1 MTSYWAEA
9 RSAAHTLSKWP
20 GSPRKPNQKSRPRA
34 ARLSP
39 MSTSQ
44 NEKGLRRIIRSASAY
59 VPQVP
64 KPKKKISLTEKFVW
78 SGIALFAYLIM
89 GQIPL
94 YGVTDDPQFDFLA
107 FARVIFAAQQGTLM
121 ELGIGPIV
129 TAGLLMQLL
138 KGSDLIRLDFKNPD
152 DRSLFT
158 SATKI
163 VTIIVIV
170 AEGALYGFSVYGPL
184 VAHVDIIPV
193 VIAQLIFASFLVM
206 LMDEMVQKGW
216 GVGSGLSLFIMAGIA
231 QTILWSVFSP
241 VPATDGPV
249 GVLPFTIDAVANGH
263 GYDSIFRSGQLASLF
278 ALSLT
283 IAVILIL
290 VYIEGIHVDI
300 PIVST
305 KYRGFTA
312 VYPIKLLYT
321 SVIPVILASAL
332 IANGVFM
339 GQMMWANYNPNNT
352 NPVFNWIAQFDPN
365 QAQTPTGGIL
375 YYMTSPRSLDHVAQ
389 DPVRALVYIIFFT
402 GIVTVFSRLWVELGG
417 LSAKNAAK
425 NLLDADVQVPGFRRS
440 EGSVENLLNRYI
452 PSLTIISGV
461 IIGLLASLSDVL
473 NVFGSGTGL
482 LLMVNIMVSY
492 YQTLVKEQI
501 DTYMPKLAALL
512 GRK

>member
-1 MTSYWAEA
+1 LSSTETSE
-9 RSAAHTLSKWP
+9 H
-20 GSPRKPNQKSRPRA
+20 
-34 ARLSP
+34 
-39 MSTSQ
+39 
-44 NEKGLRRIIRSASAY
+44 GLRRVIKTASAY
-59 VPQVP
+59 IPQVP

-78 SGIALFAYLIM
+78 TGIALFAYLIM

-94 YGVTDDPQFDFLA
+94 YGVTDDPRFDFLA

-138 KGSDLIRLDFKNPD
+138 KGSDLIKMDFKNPD

-170 AEGALYGFSVYGPL
+170 AEGGLYGFSVYGPL
-184 VAHVDIIPV
+184 TAQEAPYAIYV
-193 VIAQLIFASFLVM
+193 VIAQLIGSSIIVM
-206 LMDEMVQKGW
+206 LMDEMIQKGW

-231 QTILWSVFSP
+231 QTILWSVFSV
-241 VPATDGPV
+241 VPADDGPV
-249 GVLPFTIDAVANGH
+249 GILPFTIDAAINGH
-263 GYDSIFRSGQLASLF
+263 AADAIFRVGQLPSIF

-283 IAVILIL
+283 IGVILVL

-332 IANGVFM
+332 LANAIFM
-339 GQMMWANYNPNNT
+339 GQMLWANYNPNNQS
-352 NPVFNWIAQFDPN
+352 PVFNWIAQFDPN
-365 QAQTPTGGIL
+365 SGGGQATPTGGIL
-375 YYMTSPRSLDHVAQ
+375 YYMTSPRSLDHVAA
-389 DPVRALVYIIFFT
+389 DPARAVIYVIFLT
-402 GIVTVFSRLWVELGG
+402 TIVTIFSRLWVELGG
-417 LSAKNAAK
+417 LSARTAAK
-425 NLLDADVQVPGFRRS
+425 NLLDADVQVPGFRRA
-440 EGSVENLLNRYI
+440 EGSVEILLNRYI
-452 PSLTIISGV
+452 PSLTIISG
-461 IIGLLASLSDVL
+461 IILGLLSSISDIL

-492 YQTLVKEQI
+492 YQTLVKEQV
-501 DTYMPKLAALL
+501 DMHMPGLAALL
-512 GRK
+512 GRKQ

>member
-1 MTSYWAEA
+1 
-9 RSAAHTLSKWP
+9 
-20 GSPRKPNQKSRPRA
+20 
-34 ARLSP
+34 
-39 MSTSQ
+39 MSTTQS
-44 NEKGLRRIIRSASAY
+44 EGGLRRIIRSASAY

-78 SGIALFAYLIM
+78 TGIALLAYLVM

-94 YGVTDDPQFDFLA
+94 YGVTDDPRFDFLA

-163 VTIIVIV
+163 VTLIVIV
-170 AEGALYGFSVYGPL
+170 AEGVLYGSSVYGPL
-184 VAHVDIIPV
+184 TAENAPYAIYI
-193 VIAQLIFASFLVM
+193 VIAQLIGASAIVM
-206 LMDEMVQKGW
+206 LLDEMVQKGW
-216 GVGSGLSLFIMAGIA
+216 GIGSGLSLFIMAGIA

-241 VPATDGPV
+241 VPAQDGPV
-249 GVLPFTIDAVANGH
+249 GVLPFTIESIAEGNGADA
-263 GYDSIFRSGQLASLF
+263 IFRSGQLPSLF
-278 ALSLT
+278 TLALT
-283 IAVILIL
+283 IVVILIL

-332 IANGVFM
+332 LANAVFI

-352 NPVFNWIAQFDPN
+352 NPAFNWIAQFDP
-365 QAQTPTGGIL
+365 QSQGGTATPTGGIL
-375 YYMTSPRSLDHVAQ
+375 YYITPPRSLEAAAE
-389 DPVRALVYIIFFT
+389 DPMRAVVYVIFLT

-417 LSAKNAAK
+417 LSARTAAR

-440 EGSVENLLNRYI
+440 EGSVETLLNRYI
-452 PSLTIISGV
+452 PSLTLLSGM
-461 IIGLLASLSDVL
+461 IIGLLAGVSDVL
-473 NVFGSGTGL
+473 NVFGTGTGIL
-482 LLMVNIMVSY
+482 LLVNIMVSY
-492 YQTLVKEQI
+492 YQTLVKEQV
-501 DTYMPKLAALL
+501 DTYMPNLAALL

>member
-1 MTSYWAEA
+1 
-9 RSAAHTLSKWP
+9 
-20 GSPRKPNQKSRPRA
+20 
-34 ARLSP
+34 
-39 MSTSQ
+39 MSTTQS
-44 NEKGLRRIIRSASAY
+44 EGGLRRFIRSASAY

-78 SGIALFAYLIM
+78 TGIALLAYLVM

-94 YGVTDDPQFDFLA
+94 YGVTDDPKFDFLA

-138 KGSDLIRLDFKNPD
+138 KGSDLIRMDFKNPD

-163 VTIIVIV
+163 VTLIVIV
-170 AEGALYGFSVYGPL
+170 AEGVLYGSSVYGPL
-184 VAHVDIIPV
+184 TAENAPYAIYI
-193 VIAQLIFASFLVM
+193 VIAQLIGASAIVM
-206 LMDEMVQKGW
+206 LLDEMVQKGW
-216 GVGSGLSLFIMAGIA
+216 GIGSGLSLFIMAGIA

-241 VPATDGPV
+241 VPAQDGPV
-249 GVLPFTIDAVANGH
+249 GVLPFTIESIAEGNGADA
-263 GYDSIFRSGQLASLF
+263 IFRSGQLPSLF
-278 ALSLT
+278 TLALT
-283 IAVILIL
+283 IVVILIL

-332 IANGVFM
+332 LANAVFI

-352 NPVFNWIAQFDPN
+352 NPAFNWIAQFDP
-365 QAQTPTGGIL
+365 QSQGGTATPTGGIL
-375 YYMTSPRSLDHVAQ
+375 YYITPPRGIEATAA
-389 DPVRALVYIIFFT
+389 DPMRAVVYVIFLT

-417 LSAKNAAK
+417 LSARTAAR

-440 EGSVENLLNRYI
+440 EGSVETLLNRYI
-452 PSLTIISGV
+452 PSLTLLSGM
-461 IIGLLASLSDVL
+461 IIGLLAGVSDVL
-473 NVFGSGTGL
+473 NVFGSGTGIL
-482 LLMVNIMVSY
+482 LLVNIMVSY
-492 YQTLVKEQI
+492 YQTLVKEQV
-501 DTYMPKLAALL
+501 DTYMPNLAALL

>member
-1 MTSYWAEA
+1 MSSTTTSE
-9 RSAAHTLSKWP
+9 H
-20 GSPRKPNQKSRPRA
+20 
-34 ARLSP
+34 
-39 MSTSQ
+39 
-44 NEKGLRRIIRSASAY
+44 GLRRFIKAASVY

-78 SGIALFAYLIM
+78 TGIALFAYLIM

-94 YGVTDDPQFDFLA
+94 YGVTDDPRFDFLA

-138 KGSDLIRLDFKNPD
+138 KGSDLIKLDFKNPD

-170 AEGALYGFSVYGPL
+170 AEGGLYGFSVYGPL
-184 VAHVDIIPV
+184 TADEAPQAIYV
-193 VIAQLIFASFLVM
+193 VIAQLIGASVIVM
-206 LMDEMVQKGW
+206 LLDEMIQKGW

-231 QTILWSVFSP
+231 QTILWSVFSV
-241 VPATDGPV
+241 VPADDGPV
-249 GVLPFTIDAVANGH
+249 GILPFTISAVTDGH
-263 GYDSIFRSGQLASLF
+263 GSDAIFRVGQLPSLF
-278 ALSLT
+278 VLALT
-283 IAVILIL
+283 IGVILVL
-290 VYIEGIHVDI
+290 VYIEGIHVDV

-332 IANGVFM
+332 VANAVFM
-339 GQMMWANYNPNNT
+339 GQMLWANYNPNNT
-352 NPVFNWIAQFDPN
+352 NPAFNWIAQFDPASAGG
-365 QAQTPTGGIL
+365 QATPTGGIL
-375 YYMTSPRSLDHVAQ
+375 YYITAPRGLDVAAA
-389 DPVRALVYIIFFT
+389 DPVRAVGYVIFMT
-402 GIVTVFSRLWVELGG
+402 AIVTVFSRLWVELGG
-417 LSAKNAAK
+417 LSARTAAR

-440 EGSVENLLNRYI
+440 EGSVETLLNRYI
-452 PSLTIISGV
+452 PALTLLSGM
-461 IIGLLASLSDVL
+461 IIGLLAGVSDVL
-473 NVFGSGTGL
+473 NVLGTGTGI

-492 YQTLVKEQI
+492 YQTLVKEQV
-501 DTYMPKLAALL
+501 DTYMPGLAALL
-512 GRK
+512 GRKQ

>member
-1 MTSYWAEA
+1 
-9 RSAAHTLSKWP
+9 
-20 GSPRKPNQKSRPRA
+20 
-34 ARLSP
+34 
-39 MSTSQ
+39 MSS
-44 NEKGLRRIIRSASAY
+44 EKQSEHGLRRIIKAASVY

-64 KPKKKISLTEKFVW
+64 KPKRKISLTEKFVW
-78 SGIALFAYLIM
+78 TGIALLAYLVM

-94 YGVTDDPQFDFLA
+94 YGVTDDPRFDFLA

-138 KGSDLIRLDFKNPD
+138 KGSDLIKLDFKNPD

-170 AEGALYGFSVYGPL
+170 AEGALYGASVYGPL
-184 VAHVDIIPV
+184 TADEAPHAIYV
-193 VIAQLIFASFLVM
+193 VIGQLIGASIIVM

-216 GVGSGLSLFIMAGIA
+216 GVGSGLSLFIMAGVA

-241 VPATDGPV
+241 VPADDGPV
-249 GVLPFTIDAVANGH
+249 GLLPFTIDAVSNGNAADAIFRV
-263 GYDSIFRSGQLASLF
+263 GQLPSIFVLA
-278 ALSLT
+278 LT
-283 IAVILIL
+283 VGVILVL

-332 IANGVFM
+332 IANAVFM
-339 GQMMWANYNPNNT
+339 GQMLWANYNPNNQ
-352 NPVFNWIAQFDPN
+352 NPAFNWIAQFDPN
-365 QAQTPTGGIL
+365 SQGSTATPIGGIL
-375 YYMTSPRSLDHVAQ
+375 YYITAPRSLDVAAA
-389 DPVRALVYIIFFT
+389 DPVRAIVYVIFMT
-402 GIVTVFSRLWVELGG
+402 AIVTVFSRLWVELGG
-417 LSAKNAAK
+417 LSAKTAAR
-425 NLLDADVQVPGFRRS
+425 NLLDADVQVPGFRRA
-440 EGSVENLLNRYI
+440 EGSVETLLSRYI
-452 PSLTIISGV
+452 PSLTLLSGM
-461 IIGLLASLSDVL
+461 IIGLLAGISDVL
-473 NVFGSGTGL
+473 NVFGSGIGV

-492 YQTLVKEQI
+492 YQTLVKEQV
-501 DTYMPKLAALL
+501 DTHMPNLAALI
-512 GRK
+512 GRKP

>member
-1 MTSYWAEA
+1 MSSTTQSEGIV
-9 RSAAHTLSKWP
+9 RRFVKAASV
-20 GSPRKPNQKSRPRA
+20 
-34 ARLSP
+34 
-39 MSTSQ
+39 
-44 NEKGLRRIIRSASAY
+44 Y

-64 KPKKKISLTEKFVW
+64 KPKRKISLTEKFVW
-78 SGIALFAYLIM
+78 TGIALLAYLVM

-94 YGVTDDPQFDFLA
+94 YGVTDDPKFDFLA

-170 AEGALYGFSVYGPL
+170 AEGALYGASVYGPL
-184 VAHVDIIPV
+184 TAGEAPYAIYV
-193 VIAQLIFASFLVM
+193 VIGQLIGASVIVM
-206 LMDEMVQKGW
+206 LMDEMIQKGW

-241 VPATDGPV
+241 VPADDGPV
-249 GVLPFTIDAVANGH
+249 GILPFTIESVSNGQGYDAV
-263 GYDSIFRSGQLASLF
+263 FRVGQLPSLF
-278 ALSLT
+278 VLALT
-283 IAVILIL
+283 VVIILIL

-332 IANGVFM
+332 IANAVFM
-339 GQMMWANYNPNNT
+339 GQMLWSNYNPNNQ
-352 NPVFNWIAQFDPN
+352 NPAFNWLVQFDPESTGSSP
-365 QAQTPTGGIL
+365 TPLPGSVI
-375 YYMTSPRSLDHVAQ
+375 YYITAPRGLDVAAL
-389 DPVRALVYIIFFT
+389 DPLRAFVYVIFIT
-402 GIVTVFSRLWVELGG
+402 AIVTVFSRLWVELGG
-417 LSAKNAAK
+417 LSARTAAR

-440 EGSVENLLNRYI
+440 EGSVEGLLNRYI
-452 PSLTIISGV
+452 PSLTLLSGM
-461 IIGLLASLSDVL
+461 IIGLLAGISDVL
-473 NVFGSGTGL
+473 NVFGSGTGI

-492 YQTLVKEQI
+492 YQTLVKEQV
-501 DTYMPKLAALL
+501 DTYMPNLAALI
-512 GRK
+512 GRRQ

>member
-1 MTSYWAEA
+1 
-9 RSAAHTLSKWP
+9 
-20 GSPRKPNQKSRPRA
+20 
-34 ARLSP
+34 
-39 MSTSQ
+39 MSTTQS
-44 NEKGLRRIIRSASAY
+44 EGGLRRFIRSASAY

-78 SGIALFAYLIM
+78 TGIALLAYLVM

-94 YGVTDDPQFDFLA
+94 YGVTDDPKFDFLA

-138 KGSDLIRLDFKNPD
+138 KGSELIRLDFKNPD

-163 VTIIVIV
+163 VTLIVIV
-170 AEGALYGFSVYGPL
+170 AEGALYGASVYGPL
-184 VAHVDIIPV
+184 TAENAPYAIYV
-193 VIAQLIFASFLVM
+193 VIGQLIGASAIVM
-206 LMDEMVQKGW
+206 LLDEMIQKGW

-231 QTILWSVFSP
+231 QTIMWSVFSP
-241 VPATDGPV
+241 VPAQDGPV
-249 GVLPFTIDAVANGH
+249 GVLPFTIESIAEGNGADA
-263 GYDSIFRSGQLASLF
+263 IFRSGQLPSLF
-278 ALSLT
+278 VLALT
-283 IAVILIL
+283 IVIILIL

-332 IANGVFM
+332 LANAVFI

-352 NPVFNWIAQFDPN
+352 NPAFNWIAQFDP
-365 QAQTPTGGIL
+365 QSQGGTATPTGGIL
-375 YYMTSPRSLDHVAQ
+375 YYITPPRGLDVAAA
-389 DPVRALVYIIFFT
+389 DPMRAVVYVIFLT
-402 GIVTVFSRLWVELGG
+402 AIVTVFSRLWVELGG
-417 LSAKNAAK
+417 LSARKAAR

-440 EGSVENLLNRYI
+440 EGSVETLLNRYI
-452 PSLTIISGV
+452 PSLTLLSGM
-461 IIGLLASLSDVL
+461 IIGLLAGVSDVL
-473 NVFGSGTGL
+473 NVFGTGTGIL
-482 LLMVNIMVSY
+482 LLVNIMVSY
-492 YQTLVKEQI
+492 YQTLVKEKV
-501 DTYMPKLAALL
+501 DTDMPNLAALL

>member
-1 MTSYWAEA
+1 MSSMTTE
-9 RSAAHTLSKWP
+9 
-20 GSPRKPNQKSRPRA
+20 NIV
-34 ARLSP
+34 
-39 MSTSQ
+39 
-44 NEKGLRRIIRSASAY
+44 RRFVKTASVY

-64 KPKKKISLTEKFVW
+64 KPKKKISLAEKFAW
-78 SGIALFAYLIM
+78 TGIALFAYLVM
-89 GQIPL
+89 AQIPL
-94 YGVTDDPQFDFLA
+94 YGVTDDPRFDFLA

-138 KGSDLIRLDFKNPD
+138 KGSGLIKLDFKNTD

-170 AEGALYGFSVYGPL
+170 AEGALYGASVYGPL
-184 VAHVDIIPV
+184 TAEDAPHAIYI
-193 VIAQLIFASFLVM
+193 VIAQLIGASVIVM

-231 QTILWSVFSP
+231 QTILWSVFSI
-241 VPATDGPV
+241 VPAEDGPL
-249 GVLPFTIDAVANGH
+249 GIIPFTIYAVSNGEGADA
-263 GYDSIFRSGQLASLF
+263 IFRTGQLPSLF
-278 ALSLT
+278 VLALT
-283 IAVILIL
+283 IGIIL
-290 VYIEGIHVDI
+290 VLVYVEGIHVDV

-332 IANGVFM
+332 IANAVFM
-339 GQMMWANYNPNNT
+339 GNMLWANYNPNNQ
-352 NPVFNWIAQFDPN
+352 NPAFNWLAQFDTEA
-365 QAQTPTGGIL
+365 AQQGGQPTPTGGVL
-375 YYMTSPRSLDHVAQ
+375 YYITAPRSLDVVAA
-389 DPVRALVYIIFFT
+389 DPLRAVVYVLFMT
-402 GIVTVFSRLWVELGG
+402 SIVTVFSRLWVELGG
-417 LSAKNAAK
+417 LSARTAAR

-452 PSLTIISGV
+452 PALTLLSGM
-461 IIGLLASLSDVL
+461 IIGLLAGVSDVL
-473 NVFGSGTGL
+473 GVLGTGTGI

-492 YQTLVKEQI
+492 YQTLVKEQV
-501 DTYMPKLAALL
+501 DTYMPGLAGLL
-512 GRK
+512 GRKQ

>member
-1 MTSYWAEA
+1 M
-9 RSAAHTLSKWP
+9 
-20 GSPRKPNQKSRPRA
+20 
-34 ARLSP
+34 
-39 MSTSQ
+39 Q
-44 NEKGLRRIIRSASAY
+44 NEGFVRRAIKAASAY

-64 KPKKKISLTEKFVW
+64 KPKRKISLSEKFVW
-78 SGIALFAYLIM
+78 TGIALFAYLIM

-94 YGVTDDPQFDFLA
+94 YGVTDDPRFDFLA

-152 DRSLFT
+152 DRALFT

-170 AEGALYGFSVYGPL
+170 AEGALYGGSVYGPL
-184 VAHVDIIPV
+184 VAGPGIIPI
-193 VIAQLIFASFLVM
+193 VITQLIVASVIVM
-206 LMDEMVQKGW
+206 LMDEMIQKGW

-241 VPATDGPV
+241 IPATDGPV
-249 GVLPFTIDAVANGH
+249 GILPFTIDAAANGH
-263 GYDSIFRSGQLASLF
+263 AGDAIFRSGQLPSLF
-278 ALSLT
+278 ILALT
-283 IAVILIL
+283 VAIILIL
-290 VYIEGIHVDI
+290 VYIEGIHVDV

-332 IANGVFM
+332 LANAIFM
-339 GQMMWANYNPNNT
+339 GQMLWSNYNPNNQ
-352 NPVFNWIAQFDPN
+352 NPAFNWIAQFDPN
-365 QAQTPTGGIL
+365 PQNGAASPTGGIL
-375 YYMTSPRSLDHVAQ
+375 YYITAPRSLDSAAA
-389 DPVRALVYIIFFT
+389 DPVRAVVYVIFFT
-402 GIVTVFSRLWVELGG
+402 SIVTLFSRLWVELGG
-417 LSAKNAAK
+417 LSARTAAK

-440 EGSVENLLNRYI
+440 EGSVEGLLNRYI
-452 PSLTIISGV
+452 PSLTIISGI
-461 IIGLLASLSDVL
+461 IIGLLASVSDVL
-473 NVFGSGTGL
+473 AVFGSGTGL

-492 YQTLVKEQI
+492 YQTLVKEQV

>member
-1 MTSYWAEA
+1 
-9 RSAAHTLSKWP
+9 
-20 GSPRKPNQKSRPRA
+20 
-34 ARLSP
+34 
-39 MSTSQ
+39 MS
-44 NEKGLRRIIRSASAY
+44 EHGLRRIIKTASAY

-64 KPKKKISLTEKFVW
+64 KPKRKISLTEKFVW
-78 SGIALFAYLIM
+78 TGIALLAYLVM

-94 YGVTDDPQFDFLA
+94 YGITDDPRFDFLA

-163 VTIIVIV
+163 VTILVIV
-170 AEGALYGFSVYGPL
+170 AEGTLYGASVYGPL
-184 VAHVDIIPV
+184 TADEAPFAIYV
-193 VIAQLIFASFLVM
+193 VIGQLIGASVIVM

-231 QTILWSVFSP
+231 QTILWNVFSP
-241 VPATDGPV
+241 VPAQDGPV
-249 GVLPFTIDAVANGH
+249 GVLPFTIHSVTNGSGFDA
-263 GYDSIFRSGQLASLF
+263 IFRTGQLPSIWGLG
-278 ALSLT
+278 LT
-283 IAVILIL
+283 VGVILTL

-321 SVIPVILASAL
+321 SVIPVILTSAL
-332 IANGVFM
+332 IANAVFM
-339 GQMMWANYNPNNT
+339 GQMLWANYNPNNE

-365 QAQTPTGGIL
+365 SKGKQATPTGGIL
-375 YYMTSPRSLDHVAQ
+375 YYLTSPRSLDVVEA
-389 DPVRALVYIIFFT
+389 DPVRAVLYVIIFT
-402 GIVTVFSRLWVELGG
+402 AIVTVFSRLWVELGG
-417 LSAKNAAK
+417 LSARTAAR
-425 NLLDADVQVPGFRRS
+425 NLLDADVQVPGFRRA
-440 EGSVENLLNRYI
+440 EGSVEVLLNRYI
-452 PSLTIISGV
+452 PSLTILSGI

-492 YQTLVKEQI
+492 YQTLVKEQV
-501 DTYMPKLAALL
+501 DTSMPNLAALI
-512 GRK
+512 GRRQ

>member
-1 MTSYWAEA
+1 
-9 RSAAHTLSKWP
+9 
-20 GSPRKPNQKSRPRA
+20 
-34 ARLSP
+34 
-39 MSTSQ
+39 MSTTQ
-44 NEKGLRRIIRSASAY
+44 NESILRRIIKTASAY

-64 KPKKKISLTEKFVW
+64 KPKKKITLTEKFVW
-78 SGIALFAYLIM
+78 TGIALFAYLIM

-94 YGVTDDPQFDFLA
+94 YGVTEDPRFDFLA

-170 AEGALYGFSVYGPL
+170 AEGALYGISVYGPL
-184 VAHVDIIPV
+184 VDSTAIAGV
-193 VIAQLIFASFLVM
+193 VIGQLIFASLLVM

-216 GVGSGLSLFIMAGIA
+216 GIGSGLSLFIMAGIA

-241 VPATDGPV
+241 LPANDGPTGIAPFSIQAGLEGHFTDAIFRAGQLPSIFGLALTV
-249 GVLPFTIDAVANGH
+249 GV
-263 GYDSIFRSGQLASLF
+263 
-278 ALSLT
+278 
-283 IAVILIL
+283 ILVL

-332 IANGVFM
+332 IANAVFM
-339 GQMMWANYNPNNT
+339 GQMMWTNYNPNNT
-352 NPVFNWIAQFDPN
+352 NPVFNWIAQFDQN
-365 QAQTPTGGIL
+365 SAQTPTGGIL
-375 YYMTSPRSLDHVAQ
+375 YYITSPRSIETVAQ
-389 DPVRALVYIIFFT
+389 DPVRAVVYVIFFT
-402 GIVTVFSRLWVELGG
+402 AIVTVFSRLWVELGG
-417 LSAKNAAK
+417 LSAKTAAR

-440 EGSVENLLNRYI
+440 EGSVEGLLNRYI
-452 PSLTIISGV
+452 PSLTIISGI
-461 IIGLLASLSDVL
+461 IIGLLASLSNML
-473 NVFGSGTGL
+473 GVFGSGTGV

-492 YQTLVKEQI
+492 YQTLVKEQV
-501 DTYMPKLAALL
+501 DTYMPKLAAIL

>member
-1 MTSYWAEA
+1 
-9 RSAAHTLSKWP
+9 
-20 GSPRKPNQKSRPRA
+20 
-34 ARLSP
+34 
-39 MSTSQ
+39 MSSETQS
-44 NEKGLRRIIRSASAY
+44 EHGLRRIIKSVSVY

-64 KPKKKISLTEKFVW
+64 KPKRKISLTEKFVW
-78 SGIALFAYLIM
+78 TGIALLAYLVM

-94 YGVTDDPQFDFLA
+94 YGVTDDPRFDFLA

-138 KGSDLIRLDFKNPD
+138 KGSDLIKLDFKNTD

-170 AEGALYGFSVYGPL
+170 AEGALYGASVYGPL
-184 VAHVDIIPV
+184 TAQEAPYAIYV
-193 VIAQLIFASFLVM
+193 VIGQLIGASIIVM

-231 QTILWSVFSP
+231 QTVLWSVFSP
-241 VPATDGPV
+241 VPADDGPV
-249 GVLPFTIDAVANGH
+249 GILPFTIDAVSNGI
-263 GYDSIFRSGQLASLF
+263 GEDAIFRVGQLPSLF
-278 ALSLT
+278 VLGLT
-283 IAVILIL
+283 IAIILVL

-332 IANGVFM
+332 IANAVFM
-339 GQMMWANYNPNNT
+339 GQMLWANYNPNNQ
-352 NPVFNWIAQFDPN
+352 NPAFNWLVQFDPDSEG
-365 QAQTPTGGIL
+365 QQPTPLPGNVL
-375 YYMTSPRSLDHVAQ
+375 YYITAPRSLDVAAA
-389 DPVRALVYIIFFT
+389 DPVRAVVYVIFMT

-417 LSAKNAAK
+417 LSAKTAAR

-440 EGSVENLLNRYI
+440 EGSVETLLNRYI
-452 PSLTIISGV
+452 PSLTLLSGL
-461 IIGLLASLSDVL
+461 IIGLLAGISDVL
-473 NVFGSGTGL
+473 NVFGTGTGL

-492 YQTLVKEQI
+492 YQTLVKEKV
-501 DTYMPKLAALL
+501 DDYMPNLAALI
-512 GRK
+512 GRKQ